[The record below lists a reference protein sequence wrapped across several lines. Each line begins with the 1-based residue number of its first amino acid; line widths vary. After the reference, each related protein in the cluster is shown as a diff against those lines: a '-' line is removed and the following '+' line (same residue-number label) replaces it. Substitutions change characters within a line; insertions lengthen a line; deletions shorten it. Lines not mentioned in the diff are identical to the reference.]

1 MFYSR
6 GSRKVRI
13 FKGGSYTDY
22 SAWEFILDDSIDV
35 DGDGIFDYEDSDLTD
50 GPLGDSDGD
59 GVINSQDNHP
69 DDPSQSGVDADND
82 GVDDAIDTDPTDPLS
97 SGQDADNDGVDD
109 AIDTDPTDPLRS
121 GQDADND
128 GVDDAIDTDPTDPL
142 SSGQDADNDG
152 VDDAIDTDPT
162 DPLSSGQDADN
173 DGVDD
178 AIDTDSTDPL
188 SSGQDAD
195 NDGVDDAIDTDPTDP
210 LSSGQ
215 DADNDG
221 VDDAIDTDPTDPL
234 SSGQDTDLDGIDDAV
249 DNDSDNDGY
258 DDDVDAD
265 PTNPYVFTGDS
276 DNDGVD
282 STIDPDD
289 ADPNVS
295 IYTSNDTPS
304 VFMDYRFYTAG
315 SYPASFASDP
325 VNFQGGTRYQSYFQ
339 KNTFMAVPPNAQ
351 GCLMAKNSQTTSYN
365 HAMSDQYVFYSPLT
379 SPIPGRTG
387 ITYPGYPNGIP
398 LDEKDPYGESSA
410 EAYPATTFFRISV
423 PAGPNNWNGSY
434 NYEFNIMPAP
444 YLNTDGTIF
453 SMPFEWAGYY
463 PLYSTQ
469 SEADKRS
476 PTNSSHVHTFS
487 WDAGTLNELT
497 QNSYATQNEWSNKS
511 VSRTVQFYMPNGL
524 TAADSSTA
532 PRQYLTHFWHGNHPG
547 LPVWSQVSSHG
558 AGQAYEC
565 FGPQGGLAK
574 NLALNTET
582 YGGNLAD
589 LIFPKAI
596 KSELLTTAK
605 NSISVTVT

>member
-1 MFYSR
+1 LKKIRKVQADLPSSASEGSMFYSR

-109 AIDTDPTDPLRS
+109 ALQNSPNY
-121 GQDADND
+121 DADGD
-128 GVDDAIDTDPTDPL
+128 GVINSQDNHPDDP
-142 SSGQDADNDG
+142 SQSG
-152 VDDAIDTDPT
+152 V
-162 DPLSSGQDADN
+162 
-173 DGVDD
+173 
-178 AIDTDSTDPL
+178 
-188 SSGQDAD
+188 DAD